1 MPVYTPPVVPP
12 VSPAPVSPA
21 PEVPAAEPPQ
31 GEPPQGVPAPKPRK
45 RGRVI
50 AVVTAAVVILGAA
63 AGGMAYVG
71 PQRLRGLFKPAPA
84 ITYSAAPQPVP
95 SASSVLGSLA
105 NGTAPTAAEVS
116 AALEGPV
123 TAPVLGPSVSV
134 SVVDVLTGERLYAMN
149 DDHLAAPAST
159 TKMATA
165 AAVLATRG
173 PGFRIRTTVVA
184 GPNPGEVILVGA
196 GDPTLTAGPTGFYP
210 GAGRLDQLAAQ
221 VTAALG
227 GQAPTKV
234 IYDGSL
240 YEGPTS
246 APGWDDDASEGPF
259 GAEAT
264 ALAIDGARVSAKRP
278 KDVHSGQAR
287 VGDPELVAA
296 QAFAKALGLP
306 KSAVAKGTATA
317 GAQELGA
324 VQSPRMESLIEIML
338 EDSDNVVA
346 EALARQVALARG
358 KPAAFEDSGR
368 AILDTLTELGVPVD
382 GSSIVD
388 GSGLSRLD
396 RESPRMQTALLA
408 LAAGD
413 TKPELRALVHGLP
426 VAGWSGTMEDRNMNG
441 KVPQAG
447 AGLVRA
453 KTGTLSSIACV
464 SGLVVTKTGR
474 LLAFA
479 ILADQVPAGP
489 NDTEVSREG
498 LDVITNALAA
508 L

>member
-1 MPVYTPPVVPP
+1 
-12 VSPAPVSPA
+12 
-21 PEVPAAEPPQ
+21 
-31 GEPPQGVPAPKPRK
+31 
-45 RGRVI
+45 
-50 AVVTAAVVILGAA
+50 
-63 AGGMAYVG
+63 
-71 PQRLRGLFKPAPA
+71 
-84 ITYSAAPQPVP
+84 
-95 SASSVLGSLA
+95 VLGSLA
-105 NGTAPTAAEVS
+105 TGAAPTAAEVS
-116 AALEGPV
+116 AALKGPV
-123 TAPVLGPSVSV
+123 AAPVLGPSVSV
-134 SVVDVLTGERLYAMN
+134 SVVDVVSGDELYSNNA
-149 DDHLAAPAST
+149 DHLAAPAST

-173 PGFRIRTTVVA
+173 PDFRIRTTAVA
-184 GPNPGEVILVGA
+184 GPNPGEVVLVGA
-196 GDPTLTAGPTGFYP
+196 GDPTLAAGATGFYP

-221 VTAALG
+221 VKTALG

-246 APGWDDDASEGPF
+246 APGWDADAAVGPF
-259 GAEAT
+259 GAKAT
-264 ALAIDGARVSAKRP
+264 ALAIDGARVTAKRP
-278 KDVHSGQAR
+278 KDVHTGQAR

-296 QAFAKALGLP
+296 QAFAKALGLS
-306 KSAVAKGTATA
+306 KSAVVKGQASTD
-317 GAQELGA
+317 AQELGS
-324 VQSPRMESLIEIML
+324 VQSPTMESMIETMR

-346 EALARQVALARG
+346 EALARRVAVAKG
-358 KPAAFEDSGR
+358 TPASWGESGR

-388 GSGLSRLD
+388 GSGLSRQD

-413 TKPELRALVHGLP
+413 AKPELRAMIHGLP

-464 SGLVVTKTGR
+464 SGLVVTKSGR

-479 ILADQVPAGP
+479 ILADQVPEGP

-498 LDVITNALAA
+498 LDVITNALAG